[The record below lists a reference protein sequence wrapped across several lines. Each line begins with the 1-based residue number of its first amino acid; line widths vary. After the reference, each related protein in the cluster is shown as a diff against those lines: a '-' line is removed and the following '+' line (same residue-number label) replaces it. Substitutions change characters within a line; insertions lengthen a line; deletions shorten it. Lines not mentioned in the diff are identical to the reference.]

1 MTVNI
6 GVKTLELK
14 KNKIEKLIKAFVSG
28 AILQQA
34 DAGIDITG
42 SPYKEYSPGYK
53 RALARASEDTKVDLR
68 LSGSL
73 LTSIKSK
80 SEEGSNG
87 GFSVVFA
94 PDTGSGPKVTL
105 GQGKVEKVRGNRD
118 ERGRILKGGLKKGER
133 RAISNNILAYNIHN
147 GEGNMPKRPFLG
159 LTPENQA
166 ELLQILR
173 EARIIE

>member
-1 MTVNI
+1 MGMTVNI

-14 KNKIEKLIKAFVSG
+14 KAKIEKLIKAFVSG

-42 SPYKEYSPGYK
+42 SPYKGYSEKYK
-53 RALARASEDTKVDLR
+53 RALARAGEDTKVDLR
-68 LSGSL
+68 LSGSML
-73 LTSIKSK
+73 NSIKAK
-80 SEEGSNG
+80 REDAAN
-87 GFSVVFA
+87 GFSIVWQ
-94 PDTGSGPKVTL
+94 PDTGNGPRTILAK
-105 GQGKVEKVRGNRD
+105 GKVIKNGNRS
-118 ERGRILKGGLKKGER
+118 
-133 RAISNNILAYNIHN
+133 ISNNILAYNIHN